1 MHVITPGD
9 HFSPRTGSA
18 IPTVVHG
25 LATAA
30 NARGDRPQ
38 VVVARGTYP
47 DRYPSADV
55 VEYTERP
62 AGRSDRRID
71 AVTGRLGLGRPRTR
85 RRYTATVIDQD
96 VWPPSVV
103 FAHNAP
109 QLVGAID
116 VSRHVPVLYAHNEL
130 LRTYSRREAGQA
142 LSHAARIVCVSE
154 FLAERTRD
162 RLPPSLH
169 ERVVVVRNGVDA
181 ALFRPAPEDDPEA
194 GLRVTFVGRMIPA
207 KGADVLVEAV
217 RRLGRSDV
225 SLTLVGS
232 HGFDPSAPPTAFERS
247 VRAAAGT
254 LPGPVAVTP
263 FLPREQVAAALRHTD
278 VLVVPSRWPEPF
290 GLTVLEG
297 MASGAAVVGSAIGG
311 VPEAGGDA
319 LLAVPPDDADAV
331 AAELARLADRGPEL
345 DRARTAGR
353 QHALTCGWDR
363 SLREL
368 QELVEVVA

>member
-25 LATAA
+25 LATA
-30 NARGDRPQ
+30 GDRGRRPR

-62 AGRSDRRID
+62 GRRTDRYVD
-71 AVTGRLGLGRPRTR
+71 ATAGRLGLGRPRAR
-85 RRYTATVIDQD
+85 RRYAATVAGQAT
-96 VWPPSVV
+96 WPPAVV
-103 FAHNAP
+103 LAHNAP
-109 QLVGAID
+109 QLVGSID
-116 VSRHVPVLYAHNEL
+116 AARHVPVLYAHNEL
-130 LRTYSRREAGQA
+130 LRTYSRREAGRA
-142 LSHAARIVCVSE
+142 LAPAAGIVCVSQ
-154 FLAERTRD
+154 FLADRTRD
-162 RLPPSLH
+162 RLPATLH
-169 ERVVVVRNGVDA
+169 ERVVVVRNGVDTD
-181 ALFRPAPEDDPEA
+181 LFRPAPEDDPA
-194 GLRVTFVGRMIPA
+194 TGLRVAFVGRMIPA
-207 KGADVLVEAV
+207 KGADVLVEAL
-217 RRLGRSDV
+217 RRLGRADV
-225 SLTLVGS
+225 ALTLVGS

-247 VRAAAGT
+247 VRAAAT
-254 LPGPVAVTP
+254 ALPGPVTVSP
-263 FLPREQVAAALRHTD
+263 SLPRAQVATVLRHTD

-319 LLAVPPDDADAV
+319 LLPVTPDDADAI
-331 AAELARLADRGPEL
+331 AAELARLADRGSEL
-345 DRARTAGR
+345 DRVRTASR
-353 QHALTCGWDR
+353 RHALTCGWDR

-368 QELVEVVA
+368 QGLVEVMS